1 MIINLVLGFVC
12 VILGGTYLT
21 TAAIG
26 RSVNDFLIA
35 IAFLAGGS
43 YFTIAAIGA
52 AARVSCGG

>member
-1 MIINLVLGFVC
+1 MIGNLVLGFVC

-21 TAAIG
+21 TAAIC

-35 IAFLAGGS
+35 IVFLAGGS

-52 AARVSCGG
+52 AARVSCS